1 MIINNFKNLKLRIQN
16 LQLPMNI
23 DIALTNIEELEFFYK
38 NSVINVADFDVK
50 NLQMHIDLRKNLDLN
65 LNLVNMLMIVSYT
78 YNEVEVLKL
87 KVKIDFALPQLPNII
102 TQIGDNWQLPEPI
115 DEILQNITYS
125 TVRGFLAAKTQGLP
139 LNKFYMP
146 IVDPQQFVNS

>member
-1 MIINNFKNLKLRIQN
+1 
-16 LQLPMNI
+16 MNV
-23 DIALTNIEELEFFYK
+23 DIALTNIEEVEFFYK

-65 LNLVNMLMIVSYT
+65 LNLVNIQMTISYA
-78 YNEVEVLKL
+78 YHEVEALKL

-102 TQIGDNWQLPEPI
+102 TQIGNNWQLPEAI
-115 DEILQNITYS
+115 DTILQNISYS

-146 IVDPQQFVNS
+146 IVDPQQFANA